1 MSVHIKFLIL
11 SFLKSFFYVL
21 IIMTCL
27 VFILNLL
34 SELEFFKE
42 IDVEIYFTLFLSLLN
57 SPATIF
63 DMLPFIL
70 LITTQLF
77 FIKLFSNNE
86 IEIFKYSGLKN
97 SQIIITIS
105 IVTFVGGFLFISL
118 FYNFSSS
125 FKNFY
130 LEIKS
135 KYTSD
140 GKYLAVITNNGL
152 WIKDEIDNK
161 VLIINSSEIKQNYL
175 MNNFITEFDSNYNV
189 IRNLK
194 SEKIDIAKKQW
205 KIYEA
210 RVYEKNNYRIKNLII
225 LNTNFDYKRIQ
236 SLYSNLSSLNFLQL
250 YELREN
256 YKKLNYSLT
265 EIDLQLLKL
274 ISYPLYLL
282 LITIFTSVIM
292 LNTKRLEGTTIKI
305 SMGLF
310 FSVIIYYM
318 NNFFHVMGNTERI
331 SIITSIFLPLI
342 ILSLIN
348 ILLMPKINE
357 K

>member
-1 MSVHIKFLIL
+1 MNVHIKFLIL

-63 DMLPFIL
+63 EMLPFIL

-77 FIKLFSNNE
+77 FIKLFNNNE
-86 IEIFKYSGLKN
+86 IEIFKYSGTKN
-97 SQIIITIS
+97 SKIITTIS
-105 IVTFVGGFLFISL
+105 ILTFVGSILFISL

-152 WIKDEIDNK
+152 WIKDEINDK
-161 VLIINSSEIKQNYL
+161 ILIINSSEIKQNYL
-175 MNNFITEFDSNYNV
+175 LNNFITEFDSNYKV

-194 SEKIDIAKKQW
+194 SEKIDITNSKW
-205 KIYEA
+205 KIYEP
-210 RVYEKNNYRIKNLII
+210 RIYEKNNYEVKNLIT
-225 LNTNFDYKRIQ
+225 LNTNFNYKRIQ
-236 SLYSNLSSLNFLQL
+236 SLYSNLSSLNFLGL

-256 YKKLNYSLT
+256 YKKINYFFT
-265 EIDLQLLKL
+265 EIDIQLLKL

-282 LITIFTSVIM
+282 LITIFSSIIM

-305 SMGLF
+305 SIGLF

-331 SIITSIFLPLI
+331 SVLTSVFLPLL

-348 ILLMPKINE
+348 IFMIPKINE

>member
-1 MSVHIKFLIL
+1 MNVHIKFLIL

-63 DMLPFIL
+63 EMLPFIL

-77 FIKLFSNNE
+77 FIKLFNNNE
-86 IEIFKYSGLKN
+86 IEIFKYSGTKN
-97 SQIIITIS
+97 SKIITTIS
-105 IVTFVGGFLFISL
+105 ILTFVGSILFISL

-152 WIKDEIDNK
+152 WIKDEINDK
-161 VLIINSSEIKQNYL
+161 ILIINSSEIKQNYL
-175 MNNFITEFDSNYNV
+175 LNNFITEFDSNYKV

-194 SEKIDIAKKQW
+194 SEKIDITNSKW
-205 KIYEA
+205 KIYEP
-210 RVYEKNNYRIKNLII
+210 RIYEKNNYEVKNLIT
-225 LNTNFDYKRIQ
+225 LNTNFNYKRIQ
-236 SLYSNLSSLNFLQL
+236 SLYSNLSSLNFLGL

-265 EIDLQLLKL
+265 EIDIQLLKL

-282 LITIFTSVIM
+282 LITIFSSIIM

-305 SMGLF
+305 SIGLF

-331 SIITSIFLPLI
+331 SVLTSVFLPLL

-348 ILLMPKINE
+348 IFMIPKINE

>member
-1 MSVHIKFLIL
+1 MNVHIKFLIL

-42 IDVEIYFTLFLSLLN
+42 INVEIYFTLFLSLLN
-57 SPATIF
+57 TPSTIF
-63 DMLPFIL
+63 EMLPFIL

-77 FIKLFSNNE
+77 FIKLFNNNE
-86 IEIFKYSGLKN
+86 IEIFKYSGTKN
-97 SQIIITIS
+97 SKIITTVS
-105 IVTFVGGFLFISL
+105 IVTFVGGIIFISL

-152 WIKDEIDNK
+152 WIKDEINDK
-161 VLIINSSEIKQNYL
+161 ILIVNSSEIKQNFL
-175 MNNFITEFDSNYNV
+175 INNFITEFDSEYNV
-189 IRNLK
+189 IRNLR
-194 SEKIDIAKKQW
+194 SEKIDITSSKW
-205 KIYEA
+205 KVNKA
-210 RVYEKNNYRIKNLII
+210 RIYEKNNYEIKNLVI
-225 LNTNFDYKRIQ
+225 LDTNFDYKRIQ

-265 EIDLQLLKL
+265 EINIQLLKL

-282 LITIFTSVIM
+282 LITIFSSIIM
-292 LNTKRLEGTTIKI
+292 LNTKRLEGTTVKI
-305 SMGLF
+305 SIGLF

-331 SIITSIFLPLI
+331 SVLTSVLLPLI
-342 ILSLIN
+342 ILSIVNFLMIN
-348 ILLMPKINE
+348 KINE

>member
-1 MSVHIKFLIL
+1 MNVHIKFLIL

-57 SPATIF
+57 SPTTIF

-77 FIKLFSNNE
+77 FIKLFNNNE
-86 IEIFKYSGLKN
+86 IEIFKYSGTKN
-97 SQIIITIS
+97 SKIITTIS
-105 IVTFVGGFLFISL
+105 IVTFAGSIVFITL

-152 WIKDEIDNK
+152 WIKDEINDK
-161 VLIINSSEIKQNYL
+161 ILIINSSEIKQNYL
-175 MNNFITEFDSNYNV
+175 INSFITEFDSNYKV

-194 SEKIDIAKKQW
+194 SEKIDVTSSKW
-205 KIYEA
+205 KIFEP
-210 RVYEKNNYRIKNLII
+210 RIYEKNNYEIKNLIT
-225 LNTNFDYKRIQ
+225 LDTNFDYKRIQ
-236 SLYSNLSSLNFLQL
+236 SLYSNLSSLNFLGL

-265 EIDLQLLKL
+265 EIDIQLLKL

-282 LITIFTSVIM
+282 LITIFSSIIM

-305 SMGLF
+305 SIGLF

-331 SIITSIFLPLI
+331 SVLTSVFLPLA
-342 ILSLIN
+342 ILSLVN
-348 ILLMPKINE
+348 IFMIPKINE